1 MAHLKKSI
9 LIHAPVEQV
18 YALAR
23 DPRRWATFWVGLGE
37 PEELTGQG
45 EVGTVVKHSY
55 LMAGMR
61 FPVTT
66 RVLKDHVSPAGA
78 QWKGKIEGPL
88 AGEHTWVYTPKEGG
102 TGPHRRPLDHRA
114 YAGTLPGTDAGEL
127 EAAVRRGYSVIQT
140 AGEPGRG
147 LAPPALRSKVNWQRS
162 KPNGR

>member
-23 DPRRWATFWVGLGE
+23 DPRRWVTFWVGLGE

-61 FPVTT
+61 FPVTS
-66 RVLKDHVSPAGA
+66 RVLEDHIGPEGGR
-78 QWKGKIEGPL
+78 WRGKIEGPL
-88 AGEHTWVYTPKEGG
+88 AGEQTWTYTPKDGDTEVTADIKYTVPGSALG
-102 TGPHRRPLDHRA
+102 RIADRLIIERMQEQVVEQ
-114 YAGTLPGTDAGEL
+114 TLGN
-127 EAAVRRGYSVIQT
+127 
-140 AGEPGRG
+140 
-147 LAPPALRSKVNWQRS
+147 LRLLCEKGA
-162 KPNGR
+162 K